1 MRVSIERKISSRT
14 ETLALDEFIR
24 GLHHALH
31 GTTYFYF
38 FLFFIFLVPHIF
50 KLKKKKIR
58 DGDSD
63 QQLLIEAPNSGTF
76 QVPVFSV
83 LTGVI

>member
-14 ETLALDEFIR
+14 ETFALDELIR
-24 GLHHALH
+24 GLHHTLH
-31 GTTYFYF
+31 GTTYFK
-38 FLFFIFLVPHIF
+38 V
-50 KLKKKKIR
+50 KKKKIH

-76 QVPVFSV
+76 QVLVFSV
-83 LTGVI
+83 LTGVIK